1 MNREMSSTIA
11 LLTRHTTVLFSS
23 LWLAAVYKLVSLY
36 LENNLDLLA
45 QLSLR
50 KKENSRTLLRFITC
64 CQKTRSVQVLLALPS
79 GEGWNLSSVFHSV
92 CLCVPTN
99 LSLTVS
105 LSSNGCGTAWGWLA
119 EFSACILFSKTHV
132 KRKWQLADLCL
143 CPFSNVPA

>member
-11 LLTRHTTVLFSS
+11 LLTRHTTVLFGS
-23 LWLAAVYKLVSLY
+23 LWFLAVYKLVSLY
-36 LENNLDLLA
+36 LANNLDLLA

-79 GEGWNLSSVFHSV
+79 VEGWNLSSVFHSV

-99 LSLTVS
+99 LNLTVS

-132 KRKWQLADLCL
+132 IRKWQLADLCL